1 MSEPIMVS
9 ATITIEIERGVPRSF
24 ASTVTAMPG
33 HEGIMLEMCW
43 EHTRQQVE
51 RALKEIKQ
59 NKDI

>member
-1 MSEPIMVS
+1 MVS
-9 ATITIEIERGVPRSF
+9 ATITIEVERGVPRSF

-51 RALKEIKQ
+51 RALKAIKQ
-59 NKDI
+59 QQDT